1 MAPALTKPRRWERW
15 LVGAGGARWPWVA
28 AAALV
33 LLAPL
38 AIRWPATRWSIDT
51 GQAQPQ
57 IVETDESTFYRHYVE
72 YPHHRPVYV
81 DQTTMHALLLKR
93 AIVAV
98 ERLRGHPVTPLE
110 RTAVGYR
117 IGRSASILASLALLL
132 LVLLGGAA
140 FGLRSRLE
148 RTLAAGLL
156 ALSPLL
162 SVYGHLFLADALNV
176 FWIYLGCWVF
186 IRFAASGDERLLLL
200 FAAIAGF
207 ATATKFSTTY
217 FLVPGLAML
226 LRARRPLA
234 LLPALALIAAGAFW
248 IGNGFNY
255 GPEQLLQAGQFL
267 RFVQAGEGLTLDVA
281 ANLRRQ
287 GAYVV
292 AALGLPATLLL
303 LAALLP
309 LVRALMRLLRRR
321 PHAVLPAATALAAT
335 APAATALAATAP
347 ATPSPATPGPWARA
361 ARLALHPTR
370 WRRLLASG
378 VARHALPIVIAGLVL
393 QLLIFATSGVG
404 GFFARHVIPFV
415 PLLVFGAVRSFTWLV
430 RRPALQL
437 LGALL
442 LLGYQLALCLD
453 GERAYYADPRQAAR
467 AWLQRARPAHIPVF
481 ADFYSQLVVAGLPQS
496 SAVSSIGP
504 SPVPPWQ
511 HEHYLVT
518 HQATYG
524 RYLLADSCAEILHC
538 LGGPPAHRL
547 FRRLLAGQVPGYR
560 LVHVQRPGYLMP
572 EHRLLRW
579 AVPTHPFPEVG
590 ELRIY
595 HVSAGSSARGL

>member
-1 MAPALTKPRRWERW
+1 MA
-15 LVGAGGARWPWVA
+15 GAGGARWLWLA

-33 LLAPL
+33 LLAPVL
-38 AIRWPATRWSIDT
+38 VRWPATPWAIDT
-51 GQAQPQ
+51 GQPQPR
-57 IVETDESTFYRHYVE
+57 IVETDESTFYRHYVA

-93 AIVAV
+93 VVAAV
-98 ERLRGHPVTPLE
+98 ARLRGQPVAALE
-110 RTAVGYR
+110 SPAIGYR
-117 IGRSASILASLALLL
+117 IGRCASIVASLALLL

-186 IRFAASGDERLLLL
+186 LRFAASGNERLLLL

-217 FLVPGLAML
+217 FLVPGVAML

-248 IGNGFNY
+248 LGNGFNY
-255 GPEQLLQAGQFL
+255 GPEQLQEAGRFL

-292 AALGLPATLLL
+292 AALGLPTTLLL
-303 LAALLP
+303 VAALLP
-309 LVRALMRLLRRR
+309 VAAALRAYRRRRVLRGAAPRAASVAGSAWARVLPLLRR
-321 PHAVLPAATALAAT
+321 P
-335 APAATALAATAP
+335 
-347 ATPSPATPGPWARA
+347 
-361 ARLALHPTR
+361 ARLRYTLGRAVG
-370 WRRLLASG
+370 AQ
-378 VARHALPIVIAGLVL
+378 ALPIVVAGLLL
-393 QLLIFATSGVG
+393 QLAIFATSGVG

-415 PLLVFGAVRSFTWLV
+415 PLLVFGAVRSLTWLL
-430 RRPALQL
+430 RRPGYRVAA
-437 LGALL
+437 ALL
-442 LLGYQLALCLD
+442 LLGYQLVLCLD

-467 AWLQRARPAHIPVF
+467 AWIERERPAQIPIF
-481 ADFYSQLVVAGLPQS
+481 ADFYAQLVVAGLPHS

-504 SPVPPWQ
+504 SPIPPWRQ
-511 HEHYLVT
+511 EHYFVT

-524 RYLLADSCAEILHC
+524 RYLLADACAEILHC
-538 LGGPPAHRL
+538 LGGPSAHRF
-547 FRRLLAGQVPGYR
+547 FRRLLAGELEGYR
-560 LVHVQRPGYLMP
+560 LVHVAKPGYVMP

-590 ELRIY
+590 EVRIY
-595 HVSAGSSARGL
+595 HVSAGAEPHG

>member
-1 MAPALTKPRRWERW
+1 MGAVGPRPRRVDRW
-15 LVGAGGARWPWVA
+15 VTHAGAARAAWLGAA
-28 AAALV
+28 LLV

-51 GQAQPQ
+51 GQPRPQ

-93 AIVAV
+93 ALVAV
-98 ERLRGHPVTPLE
+98 ERLRGHDVGALE
-110 RTAVGYR
+110 DTAVGYR

-132 LVLLGGAA
+132 LLLLGGTA

-186 IRFAASGDERLLLL
+186 IRFAASGNERLLLL

-217 FLVPGLAML
+217 FVIPGLAML
-226 LRARRPLA
+226 LRARRPLP

-255 GPEQLLQAGQFL
+255 GPEQLQQAGRFL
-267 RFVQAGEGLTLDVA
+267 AFVQAGEGLTLDVA

-287 GAYVV
+287 GAYVI

-303 LAALLP
+303 LAGLLP
-309 LVRALMRLLRRR
+309 LGQALRGGLRRCR
-321 PHAVLPAATALAAT
+321 AAPTPDATDPAAPTAT
-335 APAATALAATAP
+335 APASWARR
-347 ATPSPATPGPWARA
+347 ARA
-361 ARLALHPTR
+361 ALQPTR
-370 WRRLLASG
+370 WKRLLADG
-378 VARHALPIVIAGLVL
+378 VARHALPIVIAALVV
-393 QLLIFATSGVG
+393 QILIFATSGVG

-415 PLLVFGAVRSFTWLV
+415 PLLVFGVVRSFTWLV
-430 RRPALQL
+430 RRPALRL
-437 LGALL
+437 LGVLL

-453 GERAYYADPRQAAR
+453 GERAYYTDPRQAAR
-467 AWLQRARPAHIPVF
+467 AWLQRQRPAHVPVF

-496 SAVSSIGP
+496 SAVTSIGP
-504 SPVPPWQ
+504 SPVPPWT

-538 LGGPPAHRL
+538 LGGPPAHRF
-547 FRRLLAGQVPGYR
+547 FRRLLADQEPRYR
-560 LVHVQRPGYLMP
+560 LLHVARPGYLMP

-595 HVSAGSSARGL
+595 HVGAGADAHR